1 MSHLL
6 KTIILLLC
14 IHNTA
19 PAIAADQREF
29 GEVITQRYIVAMPQQ
44 DLSNRQLLQKISL
57 LTNSVSLTIESVFC
71 TANGKIITVVP
82 AEGQANYLGDFVV
95 ELSSNCGET
104 ADALK
109 KQWGEA
115 GFEVFID
122 GSISAPMPYVSGNN

>member
-6 KTIILLLC
+6 KTIIFLIC
-14 IHNTA
+14 FHSAA
-19 PAIAADQREF
+19 PAIAADQGKF

-44 DLSNRQLLQKISL
+44 DLSNRQLLQKVAL
-57 LTNSVSLTIESVFC
+57 LTNSVSLTIENVFC

-82 AEGQANYLGDFVV
+82 AMSQANYLGDFVV

-115 GFEVFID
+115 GFEVFTD
-122 GSISAPMPYVSGNN
+122 GSIGAPMPYVSGNN